1 MTIREAARGQLLA
14 HKGRVFAGVKLVAGL
29 KEREVFDAVGHLVVR
44 GLNAQFAGLVLEDNE
59 IPHKLRE
66 GRFPLL
72 GHSTELAK
80 QIILTQRHRE
90 LVVFHVPV
98 DGDLSQRLAVDDGIL
113 NIREIVELL
122 GVIQK
127 YKSDDRQ
134 GGDQKHENALV
145 FAKEMDHIK
154 SDKIID

>member
-1 MTIREAARGQLLA
+1 M
-14 HKGRVFAGVKLVAGL
+14 VAGL
-29 KEREVFDAVGHLVVR
+29 EEWEVFDAVGHLVVR
-44 GLNAQFAGLVLEDNE
+44 GLDAQFAGLVLEDNE

-90 LVVFHVPV
+90 LVVFHVSV
-98 DGDLSQRLAVDDGIL
+98 NGGLGQRLSVDNRIL
-113 NIREIVELL
+113 DIREIVELL

-134 GGDQKHENALV
+134 GGDQEHENALV